1 MKNEYSPSI
10 NNLIVPPVGGSS
22 AMQSSL
28 YKIDY
33 DNTAK
38 VICVKPLDD
47 IYVSFKG
54 KEYAVDW
61 NKFIKDYC
69 TEV

>member
-1 MKNEYSPSI
+1 MKNECSPALPI
-10 NNLIVPPVGGSS
+10 GTQP
-22 AMQSSL
+22 SL
-28 YKIDY
+28 YMTVY
-33 DNTAK
+33 DNTVEA
-38 VICVKPLDD
+38 ICVKPLDD

>member
-10 NNLIVPPVGGSS
+10 NNLIVPPVDGSS
-22 AMQSSL
+22 TTQSSL

-33 DNTAK
+33 K